1 MPARRSPQ
9 RSASTPLGAGNRV
22 PRGGVLAAVLVAI
35 LTAVPGVPAS
45 AHTELLASS
54 PGAGEEVPLGV
65 DELLLSFA
73 QEVLPGSGSV
83 QVEGPGDEDVTNG
96 EVMAEDSLVRVPI
109 AVQDTGTHTVGY
121 RVVAADGHVV
131 VGDFS
136 FDVVAGAPGRR
147 TAAALPAPAA
157 GTATGPQGTSPRLLW
172 GGYAVSLCAALLVLH
187 AQRRR
192 RRGATLV
199 PRPVPAEDR

>member
-1 MPARRSPQ
+1 MSARRSPQ
-9 RSASTPLGAGNRV
+9 RSASTTLRTGNRM
-22 PRGGVLAAVLVAI
+22 PRGGVLAAVLVAV
-35 LTAVPGVPAS
+35 LAAGPGVPAS
-45 AHTELLASS
+45 AHAELLASS
-54 PGAGEEVPLGV
+54 PGAGEAVPLGV

-83 QVEGPGDEDVTNG
+83 QVEGPGGEDVTSG
-96 EVMAEDSLVRVPI
+96 EDVVEDSLVRVPI
-109 AVQDTGTHTVGY
+109 AVQDSGTHTVGY

-147 TAAALPAPAA
+147 TAATLLAPAA

-172 GGYAVSLCAALLVLH
+172 GGYTVALCAALLVLH

-192 RRGATLV
+192 LRGATV
-199 PRPVPAEDR
+199 APRPVPAEDR